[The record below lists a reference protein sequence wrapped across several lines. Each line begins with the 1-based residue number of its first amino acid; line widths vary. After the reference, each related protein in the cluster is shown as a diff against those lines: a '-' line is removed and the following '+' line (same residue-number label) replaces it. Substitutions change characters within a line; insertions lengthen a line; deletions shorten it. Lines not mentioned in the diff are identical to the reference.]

1 MEIDRAYLIVALVLA
16 FIGML
21 LGLYMGIAAD
31 QKLLSVHV
39 ALLLSGF
46 VTLAI
51 YGFVFRLWPAMKKA
65 PLAQAQF
72 WAATVGSLLLVVG
85 AYFYATRGAVAL
97 AAVGSIVFIA
107 ASAMIIWQFWA
118 YGRTKPS
125 GR

>member
-21 LGLYMGIAAD
+21 LGLYMGMAAD
-31 QKLLSVHV
+31 QQLLPVHV

-51 YGFVFRLWPAMKKA
+51 YGFVFRLWPAMKTA

-72 WAATVGSLLLVVG
+72 GAATVGSLLLIVG

-97 AAVGSIVFIA
+97 AAAGSIVFIV
-107 ASAMIIWQFWA
+107 ASAIIIWQFWT
-118 YGRTKPS
+118 YGRDA
-125 GR
+125 